1 MIRKTWAMTKKELYH
16 ILRSPGMLFLVTVSP
31 ILMLILMAYALAA
44 DVKSVPVAVMDKD
57 LTPLSRAYV
66 RTIMG
71 GPDLVLVAYVD
82 SLEDVDRMLAANE
95 IRAAVIIQDG
105 FEENVKTLTSFP
117 VQIIIDGSEPAS
129 GGFASQ
135 HIAAHTQNFVL
146 EYVQQ
151 DATRQGLPLTALQ
164 DPIDLRMRVWYNPDM
179 KAVYDVVP
187 ALIAVILGLP
197 AISLSAAIAREKE
210 HGSME
215 QLIASPVSRF
225 EILAGKML
233 PYLIVGVLDVFLS
246 LIVARVLFGVP
257 FRGSLVLLLLFSIEY
272 FIANLAIG
280 LIIAVY
286 VRTQQTAMVFSLLI
300 FLFPGFFLSGV
311 FFPLIA
317 MPPEARMEASMLPVT
332 HFVAII
338 RGLFIKGVGM
348 DVLWKNAAAL
358 AGMGL
363 LLGSFAVARFQKKL
377 A

>member
-1 MIRKTWAMTKKELYH
+1 MIRKTWAMTKKEIYH

-44 DVKSVPVAVMDKD
+44 DVKSVPVAIMDKD
-57 LTPLSRAYV
+57 LTPLARAYV

-71 GPDLVLVAYVD
+71 GPDLVLTSYVD
-82 SLEDVDRMLAANE
+82 SLEDVDAMLAASE

-105 FEENVKTLTSFP
+105 FEKEVKSLTSFP
-117 VQIIIDGSEPAS
+117 VQIVIDGSEPEA

-135 HIAAHTQNFVL
+135 HITAHTQNFVL
-146 EYVQQ
+146 EYVLQ
-151 DATRQGLPLTALQ
+151 DATLHGLSPTVLQ
-164 DPIDLRMRVWYNPDM
+164 EPIDLRMRVWYNPDM

-215 QLIASPVSRF
+215 KLIASPVSRF

-246 LIVARVLFGVP
+246 LIVAQMLFHVP
-257 FRGSLVLLLLFSIEY
+257 FRGNLVLLFLFSIEY

-286 VRTQQTAMVFSLLI
+286 VRTQQAAMVFSLLI

-332 HFVAII
+332 HFVTII
-338 RGLFIKGVGM
+338 RGLFIKGVGF
-348 DVLWKNAAAL
+348 DVLWKNAAVL
-358 AGMGL
+358 AGMGIVL
-363 LLGSFAVARFQKKL
+363 SVFAVARFRKKL